1 MQINIIAAV
10 AKNRAI
16 GYQNDMVYYIKADL
30 RRFKELTT
38 GHTVIMG
45 RRTFDSLPK
54 GALPNRRNIVLSR
67 TIQDFPGCDVYVSLE
82 EAMKHIGADEQAF
95 IIGGASVYKEGLAIA
110 DRLFLTEIDAT
121 PKHADVFFPE
131 FDNSTW
137 EIEKKEE
144 HSKTEK
150 SPAFAFVDY
159 IRKKDK

>member
-1 MQINIIAAV
+1 
-10 AKNRAI
+10 
-16 GYQNDMVYYIKADL
+16 
-30 RRFKELTT
+30 
-38 GHTVIMG
+38 
-45 RRTFDSLPK
+45 
-54 GALPNRRNIVLSR
+54 
-67 TIQDFPGCDVYVSLE
+67 
-82 EAMKHIGADEQAF
+82 MKHIGADEQAF

-150 SPAFAFVDY
+150 SLAFAFVDY

>member
-1 MQINIIAAV
+1 
-10 AKNRAI
+10 
-16 GYQNDMVYYIKADL
+16 
-30 RRFKELTT
+30 
-38 GHTVIMG
+38 MG

-110 DRLFLTEIDAT
+110 DRLFLTEIDAI

-144 HSKTEK
+144 HPKTEK

>member
-10 AKNRAI
+10 AKNLAI
-16 GYQNDMVYYIKADL
+16 GYQNDMVYYIKEDL

-150 SPAFAFVDY
+150 SLAFAFVDY